1 MDLDLY
7 LPAKWRADF
16 DLQVKSVVV
25 NFFALKV
32 PGGLGLVGG
41 LGAGAGGAAGAAE
54 EED

>member
-1 MDLDLY
+1 MDLDLD

-25 NFFALKV
+25 NFFAMNV
-32 PGGLGLVGG
+32 PGGHGLVGG
-41 LGAGAGGAAGAAE
+41 LAAGAAGAAE